1 MAELVLAMHQ
11 YRQLLAV
18 AALEFRVCIDIN
30 DSNLETIE
38 ALNDKSYTLD
48 DGMCVVCDDN
58 GVAAVGGIIGGVP
71 TSVTESTT
79 NVLLA
84 CD

>member
-38 ALNDKSYTLD
+38 AL
-48 DGMCVVCDDN
+48 
-58 GVAAVGGIIGGVP
+58 
-71 TSVTESTT
+71 
-79 NVLLA
+79 
-84 CD
+84 